1 MAVSGKCSLSAG
13 VAPPPGAGST
23 APCPCRLF
31 LCHPVQ
37 ALPSGVDGKK
47 SAGLHHAGR
56 TLAACT
62 GPHRPSDDPLRVR
75 PCRRTGP
82 GACAGAGTAESRN
95 FIDLRKIQPVRRYCA
110 PESSPASASGRPA
123 GKTCHQSHAHP
134 DDQNGP
140 RDRGALKL
148 RGCCGRR
155 TGGGQAQGPHHPE
168 AGCRAGQSLHRKLL
182 RPLPLPAGTAA
193 QG

>member
-1 MAVSGKCSLSAG
+1 MAVSGKRRLPAG
-13 VAPPPGAGST
+13 AAPPPGAGST

-47 SAGLHHAGR
+47 SAGVHHAGC
-56 TLAACT
+56 TLAACA
-62 GPHRPSDDPLRVR
+62 GPHRPDDDPLRVR
-75 PCRRTGP
+75 PCCGSFP
-82 GACAGAGTAESRN
+82 GKSAGSGTAESRN
-95 FIDLRKIQPVRRYCA
+95 FIDLRKIQPVRRHCA
-110 PESSPASASGRPA
+110 PESSFASASGRPA
-123 GKTCHQSHAHP
+123 GKACHQSHAHP

-140 RDRGALKL
+140 RDRGTLKL

-155 TGGGQAQGPHHPE
+155 AGGGQAPGPHHPE
-168 AGCRAGQSLHRKLL
+168 AECRAGQSLHRKLL
-182 RPLPLPAGTAA
+182 RPLSLPAGTAA

>member
-13 VAPPPGAGST
+13 AAPPPGAGST
-23 APCPCRLF
+23 APCPCRLLF
-31 LCHPVQ
+31 CDSIQ

-47 SAGLHHAGR
+47 SAGVHHAGC
-56 TLAACT
+56 TLAACA
-62 GPHRPSDDPLRVR
+62 GPCRPGDDPLRVR
-75 PCRRTGP
+75 PCRRAGP

-95 FIDLRKIQPVRRYCA
+95 FIDLRKIQPVRRHCA
-110 PESSPASASGRPA
+110 PESSFASASGRPA
-123 GKTCHQSHAHP
+123 GKACHQSHAHP

-155 TGGGQAQGPHHPE
+155 AGGGQAPGPHHPE
-168 AGCRAGQSLHRKLL
+168 AECRAGQGLHRKLL
-182 RPLPLPAGTAA
+182 RPLSLPAGTAA